1 MICSSVATAVFARGR
16 LHVPAGK
23 TKSYEFTTA
32 TQEPKLIW
40 ETNRVSPSSSSMLV
54 TDIGL
59 LALKGSVLVCCDDKG
74 EMKWQSRLPEAGQFW
89 STPVVAGQ
97 HLYAFAMNG
106 KVFTI
111 QLSDT
116 SGEVVATSELGED
129 VLGSPAIYENAIY
142 VRSVGGLLKLAKD

>member
-1 MICSSVATAVFARGR
+1 M
-16 LHVPAGK
+16 
-23 TKSYEFTTA
+23 
-32 TQEPKLIW
+32 
-40 ETNRVSPSSSSMLV
+40 
-54 TDIGL
+54 TDIGVL
-59 LALKGSVLVCCDDKG
+59 GLNRSVLVCCDDQG
-74 EMKWQSRLPEAGQFW
+74 EMKWQARLPDAGQFW

-129 VLGSPAIYENAIY
+129 VLGSPAIHDNAIF
-142 VRSVGGLLKLAKD
+142 VRSVGALLKLAKD